1 MPASLSSSRVFLAVA
16 ASGAV
21 LGLGACSS
29 TSQVSRESDLL
40 TLDKVRAMHDEG
52 RFAEAAGM
60 VAMVQVPAEDVLL
73 LQLERGTIEQDAGDF
88 TESLESFNA
97 AVASIEAADADGADG
112 MDDMDDMDAADGS
125 DDDSDGSYVAAAS
138 DEVLLVQSMIVT
150 NLLKGDVTAAVDA
163 ARVLADE
170 HRIHVETSGPD
181 PIVLDAKFGPMIE
194 PFMQSE
200 MFVAAVE
207 GSQAAVE
214 VVGGTRILMGTWFPA
229 WVALMAGGDLAGA
242 ETALGSIGW
251 NLDEI
256 DVDLAGAMLKRTQ
269 EGSLR
274 DDVYVF
280 FEAGMAPV
288 LVETSSSVDLPILGT
303 LAIRLPA
310 LQIRDQDRP
319 TRLVISDDGAMLDT
333 HQVGSIES
341 VIAAEFADGIGP
353 AWHAA
358 VLDAA
363 ACRIDQM
370 AAEAAAAQAAADAE
384 AARLAAES
392 AAASAKSASDA
403 EQSTESGSIA
413 ADGASTEESL
423 EVAEVA
429 VAADEDSESIQVT
442 EATVTTDGTS
452 TSVEA
457 TQVTVTADETTGEV
471 VATEETVVAEVD
483 ADASADQPAVSAA
496 PAPAP
501 RQPMAPDL
509 RSWTTLPA
517 IQHAAVIPHPAGG
530 RLHLILD
537 AGGGVPGASTYVV
550 IPPGAAFVY
559 VRSTASGNIVAH
571 VATIRI
577 AAAPSEATG
586 AVEEIAPSADTG
598 TAQP

>member
-1 MPASLSSSRVFLAVA
+1 
-16 ASGAV
+16 
-21 LGLGACSS
+21 
-29 TSQVSRESDLL
+29 
-40 TLDKVRAMHDEG
+40 MHAEG
-52 RFAEAAGM
+52 RFAEAAGA
-60 VAMVQVPAEDVLL
+60 VAMVQVPAEDALL

-97 AVASIEAADADGADG
+97 AVASIEAADS
-112 MDDMDDMDAADGS
+112 DGS
-125 DDDSDGSYVAAAS
+125 DDSDDADCDGSYVAAAS

-150 NLLKGDVTAAVDA
+150 SLLQGDAAGAVDA

-200 MFVAAVE
+200 VFVAAVE

-214 VVGGTRILMGTWFPA
+214 VVGGRRILMGTWFPA
-229 WVALMAGGDLAGA
+229 WVALMAGGDAAGA
-242 ETALGSIGW
+242 ETALRSIGW

-256 DVDLAGAMLKRTQ
+256 DVDLAAAMLKRTQ
-269 EGSLR
+269 AGSLG

-288 LVETSSSVDLPILGT
+288 LVETSSSVDLPVLGT

-363 ACRIDQM
+363 ACRIEQM
-370 AAEAAAAQAAADAE
+370 EAEAAAAQAAADAE
-384 AARLAAES
+384 AARIAAEAEAARIAAEE
-392 AAASAKSASDA
+392 AAAAAGKSPDA
-403 EQSTESGSIA
+403 GESPDRGAVS

-423 EVAEVA
+423 QVAEVA

-442 EATVTTDGTS
+442 EATVATDGTS
-452 TSVEA
+452 TSLEA

-471 VATEETVVAEVD
+471 VATEETVVAEEDAGVD
-483 ADASADQPAVSAA
+483 ADDSADQPAVEA
-496 PAPAP
+496 APAP

-517 IQHAAVIPHPAGG
+517 TQHAAIIPHPTSGK
-530 RLHLILD
+530 LHLILD
-537 AGGGVPGASTYVV
+537 AGGGVAGQSTHVF
-550 IPPGAAFVY
+550 IPEGPAFVY

-571 VATIRI
+571 VVAIRPV
-577 AAAPSEATG
+577 AAE
-586 AVEEIAPSADTG
+586 
-598 TAQP
+598 

>member
-1 MPASLSSSRVFLAVA
+1 MPASTLVSRSIFA
-16 ASGAV
+16 ATSCGV
-21 LGLGACSS
+21 LLGLAACSS
-29 TSQVSRESDLL
+29 TSEVPEAM
-40 TLDKVRAMHDEG
+40 TLDRARAMHAEG
-52 RFAEAAGM
+52 RFAEAAGA
-60 VAMVQVPAEDVLL
+60 VAMVQVPAEDALL

-97 AVASIEAADADGADG
+97 AVASIEAADS
-112 MDDMDDMDAADGS
+112 DGS
-125 DDDSDGSYVAAAS
+125 DDSDDSDDADCDGSYVAAAS

-150 NLLKGDVTAAVDA
+150 SLLQGDAAGAVDA

-200 MFVAAVE
+200 VFVAAVE

-229 WVALMAGGDLAGA
+229 WVALMAGGDAAGA
-242 ETALGSIGW
+242 ETALRSIGW

-269 EGSLR
+269 AGSLG

-288 LVETSSSVDLPILGT
+288 LVETSSSVDLPVLGT

-363 ACRIDQM
+363 ACRIEQM
-370 AAEAAAAQAAADAE
+370 EAEAAAAQAAADAE
-384 AARLAAES
+384 AARIAAEE
-392 AAASAKSASDA
+392 AAAAAGKSPDA
-403 EQSTESGSIA
+403 GESPDRGAVS

-423 EVAEVA
+423 QVAEVA

-452 TSVEA
+452 TSLEA

-471 VATEETVVAEVD
+471 VATEETVVAEEDAGVD
-483 ADASADQPAVSAA
+483 ADDSADQPAVEA
-496 PAPAP
+496 APAP

-517 IQHAAVIPHPAGG
+517 TQHAAIIPHPTSGK
-530 RLHLILD
+530 LHLILD
-537 AGGGVPGASTYVV
+537 AGGGVAGQSTHVF
-550 IPPGAAFVY
+550 IPEGPAFVY

-571 VATIRI
+571 VVAIKPAI
-577 AAAPSEATG
+577 AE
-586 AVEEIAPSADTG
+586 
-598 TAQP
+598 

>member
-1 MPASLSSSRVFLAVA
+1 MRTALPSRRVLVAMASSGIVFAFA
-16 ASGAV
+16 
-21 LGLGACSS
+21 ACSS
-29 TSQVSRESDLL
+29 TSQVSGNPEIV
-40 TLDKVRAMHDEG
+40 TLDKARVLHAEG
-52 RFAEAAGM
+52 RFAEAAGA
-60 VAMVQVPAEDVLL
+60 VAMVQVPAEDALL

-97 AVASIEAADADGADG
+97 AVASIEAADS
-112 MDDMDDMDAADGS
+112 DGS
-125 DDDSDGSYVAAAS
+125 DDSDDSDDADCDGSYVAAAS

-150 NLLKGDVTAAVDA
+150 SLLQGDAAGAVDA

-200 MFVAAVE
+200 VFVAAVE

-229 WVALMAGGDLAGA
+229 WVALMAGGDAAGA
-242 ETALGSIGW
+242 ETALRSIGW

-269 EGSLR
+269 AGSLG

-288 LVETSSSVDLPILGT
+288 LVETSSSVDLPVLGT

-363 ACRIDQM
+363 ACRIEQM
-370 AAEAAAAQAAADAE
+370 EAEAAAAQAAADAE
-384 AARLAAES
+384 AARIAAEE
-392 AAASAKSASDA
+392 AAAAAGKSPDA
-403 EQSTESGSIA
+403 GESPDRGAVS

-423 EVAEVA
+423 QVAEVA

-452 TSVEA
+452 TSLEA

-471 VATEETVVAEVD
+471 VATEETVVAEEDAGVD
-483 ADASADQPAVSAA
+483 ADDSADQPAVEA
-496 PAPAP
+496 APAP

-517 IQHAAVIPHPAGG
+517 TQHAAIIPHPTSGK
-530 RLHLILD
+530 LHLILD
-537 AGGGVPGASTYVV
+537 AGGGVAGQSTHVF
-550 IPPGAAFVY
+550 IPEGPAFVY

-571 VATIRI
+571 VVAIKPAI
-577 AAAPSEATG
+577 AE
-586 AVEEIAPSADTG
+586 
-598 TAQP
+598 

>member
-21 LGLGACSS
+21 LGLAACSS
-29 TSQVSRESDLL
+29 TSQVSEESDLL

-60 VAMVQVPAEDVLL
+60 VAMVEVPAEDVLL

-97 AVASIEAADADGADG
+97 AVASIEAADAADAADSDG
-112 MDDMDDMDAADGS
+112 MDGMDEVDDMDSADGS

-138 DEVLLVQSMIVT
+138 DEVLLVQSMMVT
-150 NLLKGDVTAAVDA
+150 NLLRGDVTAAVDA

-214 VVGGTRILMGTWFPA
+214 VVGGRRILMGTWFPA

-242 ETALGSIGW
+242 EAALRSIGW

-269 EGSLR
+269 AGSLG

-392 AAASAKSASDA
+392 AAASAKSASEA
-403 EQSTESGSIA
+403 EQSTESGSVS
-413 ADGASTEESL
+413 ADGASTEGSL
-423 EVAEVA
+423 EVADVA

-471 VATEETVVAEVD
+471 VATEETVVAEEDAGVD
-483 ADASADQPAVSAA
+483 ADPSADQTAVEAA

-517 IQHAAVIPHPAGG
+517 IQHAAIIPHPAGG

-537 AGGGVPGASTYVV
+537 AGGGVSGESTYVF

-571 VATIRI
+571 VATIKP
-577 AAAPSEATG
+577 AGE
-586 AVEEIAPSADTG
+586 
-598 TAQP
+598 